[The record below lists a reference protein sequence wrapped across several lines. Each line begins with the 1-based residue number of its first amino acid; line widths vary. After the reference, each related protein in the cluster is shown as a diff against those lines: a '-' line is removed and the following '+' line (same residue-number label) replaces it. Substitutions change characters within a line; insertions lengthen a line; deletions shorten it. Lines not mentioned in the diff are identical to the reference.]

1 MGRWSDGAKMQG
13 SSERMWK
20 LYEDNERMSV
30 KHERGLDTHFD
41 DYGDKTLSLVHSH
54 HLSCTRRSGENQT
67 QKDDGRTILEDGRG
81 RLLESRGPGLD
92 GPALLRNH
100 LPVDAPRKMW

>member
-1 MGRWSDGAKMQG
+1 M
-13 SSERMWK
+13 
-20 LYEDNERMSV
+20 
-30 KHERGLDTHFD
+30 KHERGTDTHSD
-41 DYGDKTLSLVHSH
+41 DYGDKTQALVRSH
-54 HLSCTRRSGENQT
+54 HLSCTRRSGEIQT
-67 QKDDGRTILEDGRG
+67 QRAGGRTILEDGRG